1 MDITLSLFEGFA
13 RINRLRYTHWTK
25 KEKEWDHLAK
35 KNDLAYRVAEAY
47 YKAVL
52 DKKLSELAAE
62 QLRLGERY
70 LKQTEA
76 FVELGLK
83 SLSDLQEVKA
93 RHQGD
98 VFRERMYEKNR
109 QMSFLYLKEILG
121 MKEGD
126 VLSVSLSVSEDTL
139 LLMPQVEVEEV
150 YLR

>member
-1 MDITLSLFEGFA
+1 M
-13 RINRLRYTHWTK
+13 
-25 KEKEWDHLAK
+25 
-35 KNDLAYRVAEAY
+35 AYRVAEAY

-109 QMSFLYLKEILG
+109 QMSF
-121 MKEGD
+121 
-126 VLSVSLSVSEDTL
+126 SLFKGNTGYERGRCFVCFFIS
-139 LLMPQVEVEEV
+139 
-150 YLR
+150 

>member
-1 MDITLSLFEGFA
+1 M
-13 RINRLRYTHWTK
+13 
-25 KEKEWDHLAK
+25 
-35 KNDLAYRVAEAY
+35 AYRVAEAY

-98 VFRERMYEKNR
+98 VFRERMYEK
-109 QMSFLYLKEILG
+109 SS
-121 MKEGD
+121 D
-126 VLSVSLSVSEDTL
+126 VLSLFKGNTGYERGRCFVCFFIS
-139 LLMPQVEVEEV
+139 Q
-150 YLR
+150 